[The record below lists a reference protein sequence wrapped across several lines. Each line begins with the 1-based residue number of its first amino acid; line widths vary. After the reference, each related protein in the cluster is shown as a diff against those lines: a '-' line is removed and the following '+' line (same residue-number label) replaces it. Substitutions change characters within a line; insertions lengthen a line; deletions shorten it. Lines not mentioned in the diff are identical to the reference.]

1 MSAAPASRQ
10 APIIASRSAASTAG
24 ALWQQACAEVER
36 TGEVSAETVG
46 TLLDHQGPRGIYEDP
61 AELER
66 LRRAVENMTRVQRTL
81 REFPLD
87 PDEPPLTVFHRG

>member
-1 MSAAPASRQ
+1 MMRRREFTALAAGSAAA
-10 APIIASRSAASTAG
+10 
-24 ALWQQACAEVER
+24 ALWQQACAEVEDS
-36 TGEVSAETVG
+36 GEVSAETVG

-66 LRRAVENMTRVQRTL
+66 LRRAVQNMIRVQGTL

-87 PDEPPLTVFHRG
+87 PDEPPLTVFRRG

>member
-1 MSAAPASRQ
+1 MRRRDFAAL
-10 APIIASRSAASTAG
+10 AAVSTAG
-24 ALWQQACAEVER
+24 ALWQQACAEVED
-36 TGEVSAETVG
+36 TGELSAETVG

-66 LRRAVENMTRVQRTL
+66 LRRAVGNMINVQRTL

-87 PDEPPLTVFHRG
+87 PDEPPLTVFRRG

>member
-1 MSAAPASRQ
+1 MRRRDFAALA
-10 APIIASRSAASTAG
+10 AASTAG
-24 ALWQQACAEVER
+24 ALWQQACAEVR
-36 TGEVSAETVG
+36 TPARLSAETVG

-66 LRRAVENMTRVQRTL
+66 LRRAVANMINVQRTL

-87 PDEPPLTVFHRG
+87 PDEPPLTVFRRG

>member
-1 MSAAPASRQ
+1 MRRREFAALATASAA
-10 APIIASRSAASTAG
+10 G
-24 ALWQQACAEVER
+24 VLWHQACSEVED
-36 TGEVSAETVG
+36 TGRVSAETAR

-66 LRRAVENMTRVQRTL
+66 LRRAVENMIGVQRSL

-87 PDEPPLTVFHRG
+87 PDEPPLTIFRRG